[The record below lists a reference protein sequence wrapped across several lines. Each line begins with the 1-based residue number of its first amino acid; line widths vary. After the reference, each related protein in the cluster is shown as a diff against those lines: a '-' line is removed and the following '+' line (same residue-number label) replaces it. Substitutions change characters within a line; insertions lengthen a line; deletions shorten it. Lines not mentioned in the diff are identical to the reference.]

1 MNNRDYVRGAYDE
14 IHAPDAL
21 FGKVMDMK
29 NKEVK
34 KFDKRNVL
42 KYAAAFAAIAVAFAG
57 SNGICYAATGETW
70 VEKAYVYINGEKQ
83 ETDITYTQQGDE
95 VVGELQLEVD
105 ENDDVV
111 VSVVDEAHQTA
122 DVTVNGE
129 KQEQEINYT
138 QEGDTEVGDIQL
150 EVDEDDDVEVSLVE
164 EVVLTEESTDSSM
177 ENTAEIK
184 NGNGKVYLV
193 VLGETVDITEDFAD
207 GEAAGQ
213 VDCDGEIVNY
223 TVTGTA
229 DAYEISLES
238 NK

>member
-42 KYAAAFAAIAVAFAG
+42 KYAAAFAAFAVAFAG

-83 ETDITYTQQGDE
+83 EQDITYTQEGDM
-95 VVGELQLEVD
+95 VVGEMQLEVD

-111 VSVVDEAHQTA
+111 VSVVDEA
-122 DVTVNGE
+122 VTGE
-129 KQEQEINYT
+129 
-138 QEGDTEVGDIQL
+138 
-150 EVDEDDDVEVSLVE
+150 DEFSGA
-164 EVVLTEESTDSSM
+164 M
-177 ENTAEIK
+177 EATAELK
-184 NGNGKVYLV
+184 AENGKVLLIAY
-193 VLGETVDITEDFAD
+193 GQTVDITEDFAD
-207 GEAAGQ
+207 GEASGQ
-213 VDCDGEIVNY
+213 IGCNGEMVNY
-223 TVTGTA
+223 TVTGTV
-229 DAYEISLES
+229 DVYEISLES
-238 NK
+238 NE

>member
-42 KYAAAFAAIAVAFAG
+42 KYAAAFAAFAVAFAG

-83 ETDITYTQQGDE
+83 EVDVTITQEGDATVAE
-95 VVGELQLEVD
+95 MHLDVD

-111 VSVVDEAHQTA
+111 VSMVDES
-122 DVTVNGE
+122 DVSTKDTVGSMSNTVE
-129 KQEQEINYT
+129 LK
-138 QEGDTEVGDIQL
+138 TE
-150 EVDEDDDVEVSLVE
+150 
-164 EVVLTEESTDSSM
+164 
-177 ENTAEIK
+177 
-184 NGNGKVYLV
+184 NGKVILV
-193 VLGETVDITEDFAD
+193 AYGQTVDITEDFAD
-207 GEAAGQ
+207 GEARGQ
-213 VDCDGEIVNY
+213 VEYDGDMVNY

-238 NK
+238 NE

>member
-42 KYAAAFAAIAVAFAG
+42 KYAAAFMAFAIAFAG

-70 VEKAYVYINGEKQ
+70 VEKAIVYINGEEHEVDVTVTQ
-83 ETDITYTQQGDE
+83 EGDAAVAE
-95 VVGELQLEVD
+95 MSLTVD

-111 VSVVDEAHQTA
+111 VSMVDES
-122 DVTVNGE
+122 DVSTEDTVG
-129 KQEQEINYT
+129 
-138 QEGDTEVGDIQL
+138 
-150 EVDEDDDVEVSLVE
+150 
-164 EVVLTEESTDSSM
+164 SM
-177 ENTAEIK
+177 SNTAELK
-184 NGNGKVYLV
+184 TENGKVILV
-193 VLGETVDITEDFAD
+193 AYGQTVDITEDFAD
-207 GEAAGQ
+207 GKASGQ
-213 VDCDGEIVNY
+213 VECNGEMVNY

-229 DAYEISLES
+229 DVYEISLES
-238 NK
+238 NE

>member
-42 KYAAAFAAIAVAFAG
+42 KYAAAFMAFAIAFAG

-83 ETDITYTQQGDE
+83 EVDVTVTQEGDA
-95 VVGELQLEVD
+95 VVAEMQLEVD

-111 VSVVDEAHQTA
+111 VSMVDEA
-122 DVTVNGE
+122 DVSTEDTVG
-129 KQEQEINYT
+129 
-138 QEGDTEVGDIQL
+138 
-150 EVDEDDDVEVSLVE
+150 
-164 EVVLTEESTDSSM
+164 SM
-177 ENTAEIK
+177 DNTAELK
-184 NGNGKVYLV
+184 YENGKVYLV
-193 VLGETVDITEDFAD
+193 VGDESVDITDDFAD
-207 GEAAGQ
+207 GEATGQ
-213 VDCDGEIVNY
+213 VECEGEIVSY
-223 TVTGTA
+223 TVTGNA

>member
-42 KYAAAFAAIAVAFAG
+42 KYAAAFMAFAIAFAG
-57 SNGICYAATGETW
+57 SNGICYAATGKTW
-70 VEKAYVYINGEKQ
+70 VEKAYVYINGEKHEVDVTVTQ
-83 ETDITYTQQGDE
+83 EGDAAVAE
-95 VVGELQLEVD
+95 MSLTVD

-111 VSVVDEAHQTA
+111 VSMVDES
-122 DVTVNGE
+122 DVSTEDTVG
-129 KQEQEINYT
+129 
-138 QEGDTEVGDIQL
+138 
-150 EVDEDDDVEVSLVE
+150 
-164 EVVLTEESTDSSM
+164 SM
-177 ENTAEIK
+177 SNTAELK
-184 NGNGKVYLV
+184 KENGKVILV
-193 VLGETVDITEDFAD
+193 AYGQTVDITEDFDD
-207 GEAAGQ
+207 GKASGQ
-213 VDCDGEIVNY
+213 LECNGEMVNY

-238 NK
+238 NE

>member
-1 MNNRDYVRGAYDE
+1 MNNREYVRGAYDE

-83 ETDITYTQQGDE
+83 E
-95 VVGELQLEVD
+95 
-105 ENDDVV
+105 
-111 VSVVDEAHQTA
+111 
-122 DVTVNGE
+122 
-129 KQEQEINYT
+129 QEINYT
-138 QEGDTEVGDIQL
+138 QEGDTEVGEIQL

-164 EVVLTEESTDSSM
+164 EVVLTEENTDSSM

-184 NGNGKVYLV
+184 NENGKVYLV

-213 VDCDGEIVNY
+213 VDCDGEMVNY

-238 NK
+238 SK

>member
-42 KYAAAFAAIAVAFAG
+42 KYAAAFAAFAVAFAG

-70 VEKAYVYINGEKQ
+70 VEKAYVYINGDKQ
-83 ETDITYTQQGDE
+83 EVDITYTQQGDE

-111 VSVVDEAHQTA
+111 VSVVDE
-122 DVTVNGE
+122 
-129 KQEQEINYT
+129 
-138 QEGDTEVGDIQL
+138 
-150 EVDEDDDVEVSLVE
+150 S
-164 EVVLTEESTDSSM
+164 VVTEESTNSSM
-177 ENTAEIK
+177 ENTAELK
-184 NGNGKVYLV
+184 NENGKLYLV

-207 GEAAGQ
+207 GEATGQ
-213 VDCDGEIVNY
+213 VDCDGEMVNY

-238 NK
+238 SK

>member
-83 ETDITYTQQGDE
+83 E
-95 VVGELQLEVD
+95 
-105 ENDDVV
+105 
-111 VSVVDEAHQTA
+111 
-122 DVTVNGE
+122 
-129 KQEQEINYT
+129 QEINYT
-138 QEGDTEVGDIQL
+138 QEGDTEVGEIQL

-164 EVVLTEESTDSSM
+164 EVVLTEENTDSSM

-184 NGNGKVYLV
+184 NENGKVYLV

-213 VDCDGEIVNY
+213 GDCDGEMVNY

-238 NK
+238 SK

>member
-42 KYAAAFAAIAVAFAG
+42 KYAAAFMAFAIAFAG
-57 SNGICYAATGETW
+57 SNGIYYAATGKTW
-70 VEKAYVYINGEKQ
+70 VEKAYVYINGEKHEVDVTVTQ
-83 ETDITYTQQGDE
+83 EGDAAVAE
-95 VVGELQLEVD
+95 MSLTVD

-111 VSVVDEAHQTA
+111 VSMVDES
-122 DVTVNGE
+122 DVSTEDTVG
-129 KQEQEINYT
+129 
-138 QEGDTEVGDIQL
+138 
-150 EVDEDDDVEVSLVE
+150 
-164 EVVLTEESTDSSM
+164 SM
-177 ENTAEIK
+177 SNTAELK
-184 NGNGKVYLV
+184 KENGKVILV
-193 VLGETVDITEDFAD
+193 AYGQTVDITEDFAD
-207 GEAAGQ
+207 GKASGQ
-213 VDCDGEIVNY
+213 LECNGEMVTY

-238 NK
+238 NE

>member
-83 ETDITYTQQGDE
+83 EVDMTWSQDGDTLVGQAEITTDDGVVYE
-95 VVGELQLEVD
+95 VVEDPNEDG
-105 ENDDVV
+105 DVV
-111 VSVVDEAHQTA
+111 VEDVVMEFTDSNVDEFAVDNDGTGVDISQ
-122 DVTVNGE
+122 DNMPQL
-129 KQEQEINYT
+129 KS
-138 QEGDTEVGDIQL
+138 EG
-150 EVDEDDDVEVSLVE
+150 
-164 EVVLTEESTDSSM
+164 
-177 ENTAEIK
+177 
-184 NGNGKVYLV
+184 GKVYLV
-193 VLGETVDITEDFAD
+193 VDDETVDITEDIAD
-207 GEAAGQ
+207 GEAT
-213 VDCDGEIVNY
+213 GEIKYDGKVVGY
-223 TVTGTA
+223 IVTGSI
-229 DAYEISLES
+229 DDHQIELNE
-238 NK
+238 K

>member
-111 VSVVDEAHQTA
+111 VSVVDEAVA
-122 DVTVNGE
+122 GE
-129 KQEQEINYT
+129 
-138 QEGDTEVGDIQL
+138 
-150 EVDEDDDVEVSLVE
+150 DEFSGP
-164 EVVLTEESTDSSM
+164 M
-177 ENTAEIK
+177 ETTAELK
-184 NGNGKVYLV
+184 TEDGKVLLV
-193 VLGETVDITEDFAD
+193 VSGQTVDITEDFAD
-207 GEAAGQ
+207 GEAAGR
-213 VDCDGEIVNY
+213 VESDGETLNY

>member
-34 KFDKRNVL
+34 KFDKRNVI
-42 KYAAAFAAIAVAFAG
+42 KYAAAFMAFAIAFAG

-83 ETDITYTQQGDE
+83 EVDVTVTQEGDAAVAE
-95 VVGELQLEVD
+95 MSLTVD

-111 VSVVDEAHQTA
+111 VSMVDES
-122 DVTVNGE
+122 DVSTEDTVG
-129 KQEQEINYT
+129 
-138 QEGDTEVGDIQL
+138 
-150 EVDEDDDVEVSLVE
+150 
-164 EVVLTEESTDSSM
+164 SM
-177 ENTAEIK
+177 SNTAELK
-184 NGNGKVYLV
+184 TENGKVILV
-193 VLGETVDITEDFAD
+193 AYGQTVDITEDFAD
-207 GEAAGQ
+207 GEAMGQ
-213 VDCDGEIVNY
+213 VECDGEMVNY

-238 NK
+238 NE

>member
-34 KFDKRNVL
+34 KFDKRNVF
-42 KYAAAFAAIAVAFAG
+42 KYAAAFAAFAVAFAG

-83 ETDITYTQQGDE
+83 EQDITYTQEGDM
-95 VVGELQLEVD
+95 VVGEMQLEVD

-111 VSVVDEAHQTA
+111 VSVVDEA
-122 DVTVNGE
+122 
-129 KQEQEINYT
+129 EIT
-138 QEGDTEVGDIQL
+138 TEDNVGSM
-150 EVDEDDDVEVSLVE
+150 DD
-164 EVVLTEESTDSSM
+164 
-177 ENTAEIK
+177 TAELK
-184 NGNGKVYLV
+184 CEDGKVYLV
-193 VLGETVDITEDFAD
+193 VAGKTVDITEDFVD
-207 GEAAGQ
+207 GEASGQ
-213 VDCDGEIVNY
+213 VECNGEMVNY

-229 DAYEISLES
+229 DSYEISLES
-238 NK
+238 GE

>member
-42 KYAAAFAAIAVAFAG
+42 KYAAAFAAFAVAFAG

-83 ETDITYTQQGDE
+83 EVDVTITQEGDATVAE
-95 VVGELQLEVD
+95 MHLDVD

-111 VSVVDEAHQTA
+111 VSMVDEA
-122 DVTVNGE
+122 DVSTEDN
-129 KQEQEINYT
+129 
-138 QEGDTEVGDIQL
+138 EG
-150 EVDEDDDVEVSLVE
+150 
-164 EVVLTEESTDSSM
+164 SM
-177 ENTAEIK
+177 DNTAELK
-184 NGNGKVYLV
+184 SEGGKVYLV
-193 VLGETVDITEDFAD
+193 VAGETVDITDDLVD
-207 GEAAGQ
+207 GEASGQ
-213 VDCDGEIVNY
+213 VECEGEMVNY
-223 TVTGTA
+223 TVTGTV
-229 DAYEISLES
+229 DSYEISLES
-238 NK
+238 GE

>member
-111 VSVVDEAHQTA
+111 VSVVDEA
-122 DVTVNGE
+122 VVGE
-129 KQEQEINYT
+129 
-138 QEGDTEVGDIQL
+138 
-150 EVDEDDDVEVSLVE
+150 DEFSGP
-164 EVVLTEESTDSSM
+164 M
-177 ENTAEIK
+177 ETTAELK
-184 NGNGKVYLV
+184 TENGKVLLV
-193 VLGETVDITEDFAD
+193 VSGQTVDITEDFAD
-207 GEAAGQ
+207 GEAAGR
-213 VDCDGEIVNY
+213 VESDGETLNY

>member
-42 KYAAAFAAIAVAFAG
+42 KYAAAAFGVFALTFAG
-57 SNGICYAATGETW
+57 TNGICYAATGETW

-83 ETDITYTQQGDE
+83 EVDVTITQEGDATVAE
-95 VVGELQLEVD
+95 MHLDVD

-111 VSVVDEAHQTA
+111 VSMVDEA
-122 DVTVNGE
+122 DVSTEDTVG
-129 KQEQEINYT
+129 
-138 QEGDTEVGDIQL
+138 
-150 EVDEDDDVEVSLVE
+150 
-164 EVVLTEESTDSSM
+164 SM
-177 ENTAEIK
+177 DNTAELK
-184 NGNGKVYLV
+184 FEDGKVNLV
-193 VLGETVDITEDFAD
+193 VADETIDITEDFAD
-207 GEAAGQ
+207 GEARGQ
-213 VDCDGEIVNY
+213 VKCDGEMVNY
-223 TVTGTA
+223 TVTGNA

-238 NK
+238 GE

>member
-42 KYAAAFAAIAVAFAG
+42 KYAAAFAAFAVAFAG

-70 VEKAYVYINGEKQ
+70 VEKAIVYINGEKQ
-83 ETDITYTQQGDE
+83 EVDVTVTQEGDAAVAE
-95 VVGELQLEVD
+95 MSLTVD

-111 VSVVDEAHQTA
+111 VSMVDEA
-122 DVTVNGE
+122 
-129 KQEQEINYT
+129 
-138 QEGDTEVGDIQL
+138 
-150 EVDEDDDVEVSLVE
+150 EVS
-164 EVVLTEESTDSSM
+164 TEDTVGSM
-177 ENTAEIK
+177 SNTAELK
-184 NGNGKVYLV
+184 AEDGKVLLV
-193 VLGETVDITEDFAD
+193 VYGQTVDITEDFAD
-207 GEAAGQ
+207 GEAGGQ
-213 VDCDGEIVNY
+213 VEYDGEMVNY

-238 NK
+238 NE